1 MSEITASLRTVRDLR
16 FDDIVDT
23 QGLLRS
29 ALIARAARGRRHGY
43 DSSSIREPLASAFY
57 DVRYRVSRDLHA
69 VERNRALSGLAL
81 GYSPQGAPDF
91 GLDRA
96 RFSRTASGY
105 GLLLHAT
112 ARPEKLWPEEHWI
125 TLGKKLDRNIELR
138 LPWGTDLERA
148 RSERIAAAVPGARL
162 EERKPLDQVAALI
175 AGAQFVLG
183 VDTGLLHLAAALGV
197 PLVAIF
203 TGSRPGLTG
212 PVGNGPIAILGTD
225 GAPPAVDAVIEAVA
239 KVVR

>member
-1 MSEITASLRTVRDLR
+1 M
-16 FDDIVDT
+16 
-23 QGLLRS
+23 
-29 ALIARAARGRRHGY
+29 
-43 DSSSIREPLASAFY
+43 
-57 DVRYRVSRDLHA
+57 
-69 VERNRALSGLAL
+69 
-81 GYSPQGAPDF
+81 
-91 GLDRA
+91 
-96 RFSRTASGY
+96 
-105 GLLLHAT
+105 
-112 ARPEKLWPEEHWI
+112 
-125 TLGKKLDRNIELR
+125 
-138 LPWGTDLERA
+138 PWGTDLERA

-162 EERKPLDQVAALI
+162 EERRPLDQVAALI
-175 AGAQFVLG
+175 SGAQFVVG